1 MTASVELR
9 GPACVVRSYRP
20 DDAAS
25 LALHG
30 NDRAVW
36 LNLRDAFPHP
46 YRMEDG
52 AAYIARA
59 TAMDPQLSFAIE
71 VGGSAV
77 GGISLHKG
85 VDVERFGAE
94 LGYWL
99 GAPFWG
105 RGITTAAV
113 RLVSAYA
120 FETCGLERVFAMPY
134 ARNAASARVLEKAGF
149 VREGELRR
157 HAFKDGVFEDQWLYA
172 TLRK

>member
-1 MTASVELR
+1 
-9 GPACVVRSYRP
+9 
-20 DDAAS
+20 
-25 LALHG
+25 
-30 NDRAVW
+30 
-36 LNLRDAFPHP
+36 
-46 YRMEDG
+46 
-52 AAYIARA
+52 
-59 TAMDPQLSFAIE
+59 MDPQLSFAIE

-77 GGISLHKG
+77 GGISLHRG

-120 FETCGLERVFAMPY
+120 FEACGLERVFAMPY

-149 VREGELRR
+149 VREGVLRR